1 MSLTLINNG
10 NNETSQYG
18 EGTELNPYYWYS
30 YDRSSYPYNIFFTI
44 NQAGRIIIEDGTTY
58 SPDFAALTYGF
69 DCPASRCRD
78 IYRGV
83 PLIIHTS
90 NATTFGSVTRKYF
103 NAVALN
109 LKIWFVPDNGA
120 TSTTTSTTTQQP
132 IGSKVFIHV
141 GDINIPDN
149 SCGRYKLTLDG
160 AKSSY
165 FSIYGKR
172 VYLTTYP
179 ENTGVYSV
187 NVCAKDIANRYT
199 PVCDTFDITIKKCVF
214 TTEPPTTTAAP
225 NFGYVHS
232 ENSVSPVSQYTYNK
246 IYGIKKK

>member
-1 MSLTLINNG
+1 MLYIYNNGLNSSFEREDNQYYWSVVDTSWFLSAIQFGVENESGTLIIECDQIIG
-10 NNETSQYG
+10 S
-18 EGTELNPYYWYS
+18 PYY
-30 YDRSSYPYNIFFTI
+30 SSGCRGNIDAYLSSILQLLVGGTGGGGCIFSA
-44 NQAGRIIIEDGTTY
+44 AGYII
-58 SPDFAALTYGF
+58 YGLKITF
-69 DCPASRCRD
+69 IP
-78 IYRGV
+78 GE
-83 PLIIHTS
+83 
-90 NATTFGSVTRKYF
+90 ATTS
-103 NAVALN
+103 
-109 LKIWFVPDNGA
+109 